1 MSDAT
6 ERNNH
11 PQWYFWDSRP
21 PLALAPQPH
30 SAGPRSNYV
39 SIEEMAIPRKSTL
52 RGRWI
57 AAKRK
62 VRELTMV
69 ARALLHTGHP
79 VLVQIV
85 PARFCNLSCGYC
97 NEYDKVSEPVPLDEM
112 FRRIDHLGKLGTA
125 MVGISGGEPLT
136 HPQLDDIIR
145 RIRSTGAIA
154 GMITNGYL
162 LNVERIER
170 LNRAGLDHM
179 QISIDNLEPDEV
191 SKKSL
196 KVLDKKL
203 EMLSQYAE
211 FHVNINSVVGGGFR
225 DPNDA
230 LVIGNRALGL
240 GFTSTIGII
249 HDGSGQLKPLKDN
262 EARVYHQMNHR
273 RKVNYSR
280 FDHFQEAIAEGRPND
295 WRCRAG
301 SRYLYICEDGLVH
314 YCSQQ
319 RGFPGIPLAKYT
331 SAHVKQ
337 EFLTAKACSPNCTI
351 GCVHKISYID
361 HWRAPQTRTISPGE
375 LHAEP
380 PALVQI
386 QTGD

>member
-1 MSDAT
+1 MPT
-6 ERNNH
+6 
-11 PQWYFWDSRP
+11 
-21 PLALAPQPH
+21 
-30 SAGPRSNYV
+30 PR
-39 SIEEMAIPRKSTL
+39 RSTP

-57 AAKRK
+57 AATRK
-62 VRELTMV
+62 VRELSMV
-69 ARALLHTGHP
+69 ARALTTTGHP
-79 VLVQIV
+79 VLAQIV

-112 FRRIDHLGKLGTA
+112 LRRIDHLGRLGTA

-136 HPQLDDIIR
+136 HPDLDDIVR
-145 RIRSTGAIA
+145 RIRKTGAIA

-162 LNVERIER
+162 LNIERIER
-170 LNRAGLDHM
+170 LNAAGLDHM
-179 QISIDNLEPDEV
+179 QISIDNLDPDEV
-191 SKKSL
+191 SMKSL

-211 FHVNINSVVGGGFR
+211 FHININSVVGGGFR

-230 LVIGNRALGL
+230 LVIGRRAIGL

-249 HDGSGQLKPLKDN
+249 HDGSGQLKPLKEN
-262 EARVYHQMNHR
+262 EAKVYYEMNHR

-319 RGFPGIPLAKYT
+319 RGYPGVPLSSYT
-331 SAHVKQ
+331 TADVKR
-337 EFLTAKACSPNCTI
+337 EFLTAKSCSPNCTI

-361 HWRAPQTRTISPGE
+361 HWRAPQTTTISPGQNSE
-375 LHAEP
+375 Q
-380 PALVQI
+380 PALIQI

>member
-1 MSDAT
+1 
-6 ERNNH
+6 
-11 PQWYFWDSRP
+11 
-21 PLALAPQPH
+21 
-30 SAGPRSNYV
+30 
-39 SIEEMAIPRKSTL
+39 MAIPRKSTL

-57 AAKRK
+57 AATRK
-62 VRELTMV
+62 VRELMMV

-136 HPQLDDIIR
+136 HPHLDDIIR
-145 RIRSTGAIA
+145 RIRGTGAIA

-262 EARVYHQMNHR
+262 EALVYHQMNHR
-273 RKVNYSR
+273 HKVNYSR

-319 RGFPGIPLAKYT
+319 RGFPGIPLEKYT

-386 QTGD
+386 QTGN

>member
-1 MSDAT
+1 MPT
-6 ERNNH
+6 
-11 PQWYFWDSRP
+11 
-21 PLALAPQPH
+21 
-30 SAGPRSNYV
+30 PR
-39 SIEEMAIPRKSTL
+39 RSTP

-57 AAKRK
+57 AATRK
-62 VRELTMV
+62 VREQAMV
-69 ARALLHTGHP
+69 ARALATTGHP
-79 VLVQIV
+79 VLAQIV

-112 FRRIDHLGKLGTA
+112 LRRIDHLGRLGTA

-136 HPQLDDIIR
+136 HPHLDDIIR
-145 RIRSTGAIA
+145 RIRKTGAIA

-170 LNRAGLDHM
+170 LNAAGLDHM
-179 QISIDNLEPDEV
+179 QISIDNLDPDQV
-191 SKKSL
+191 SMKSL

-211 FHVNINSVVGGGFR
+211 FHININSVVGGGFR

-230 LVIGNRALGL
+230 LVIGRRAIGL

-249 HDGSGQLKPLKDN
+249 HDGSGQLKPLKEN
-262 EARVYHQMNHR
+262 EAKVYYEMNHR

-319 RGFPGIPLAKYT
+319 RGYPGVPLSGYT
-331 SAHVKQ
+331 TADVKR
-337 EFLTAKACSPNCTI
+337 EFLTAKSCSPNCTI

-361 HWRAPQTRTISPGE
+361 HWRAPQITTISPGA
-375 LHAEP
+375 HGAEE

-386 QTGD
+386 HTGD